1 MKKMTIILITIAA
14 VVAAIILGLVIGR
27 HSAQQ
32 GNESKDTTAQAT
44 KTNQAEMPKDSTKTS
59 LSGKVFNLIIVDESG
74 SMGSVW
80 KPALDG
86 ANETIQTIKSTQE
99 AHPEQRQFLS
109 FVSFSD
115 KGGERFRLL
124 VDNKPIRDVNLL
136 TEEDYC
142 PSGNTPLW
150 DAMGHSLTRLE
161 KAVTDEDM
169 VLVTIITDGYE
180 NASRE
185 YNGASIKALVERLNA
200 KDWAFAYIG
209 ANQDAIEVAGRM
221 GIDNAMNF
229 AADEEGTRAMWKK
242 EKSSRERYY
251 LRGRLGTAKE
261 RLKEG
266 YFSED

>member
-1 MKKMTIILITIAA
+1 MTIILITIAV

-32 GNESKDTTAQAT
+32 GNESKDTIAQAT

-59 LSGKVFNLIIVDESG
+59 LSGKVFNLIILDESG

-136 TEEDYC
+136 TDDIFC
-142 PSGNTPLW
+142 
-150 DAMGHSLTRLE
+150 
-161 KAVTDEDM
+161 
-169 VLVTIITDGYE
+169 
-180 NASRE
+180 
-185 YNGASIKALVERLNA
+185 
-200 KDWAFAYIG
+200 
-209 ANQDAIEVAGRM
+209 Q
-221 GIDNAMNF
+221 
-229 AADEEGTRAMWKK
+229 
-242 EKSSRERYY
+242 
-251 LRGRLGTAKE
+251 
-261 RLKEG
+261 
-266 YFSED
+266 